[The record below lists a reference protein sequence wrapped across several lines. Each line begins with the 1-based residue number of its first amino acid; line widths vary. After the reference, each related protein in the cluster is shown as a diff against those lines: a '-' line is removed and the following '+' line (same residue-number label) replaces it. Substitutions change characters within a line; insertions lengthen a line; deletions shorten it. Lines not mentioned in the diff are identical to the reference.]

1 MTRFRNGIDLDLERK
16 TRFLLPWFPTCRSLS
31 TDKYNW
37 QFGFRSK
44 FGQSYW
50 DNRLDTREWFFDW
63 PNWNRLGPIY
73 KDCLFMGQIS
83 QLADQTQ
90 YEFLLNGDI
99 HLNENEKDPDG
110 NGKDPDDNRNVPD
123 GNGKDPDDNRN
134 VPDGN
139 GKDPDDNGEPDP
151 YFTSEG
157 VDSSSNSSSFA
168 HFWVQCDFCYTL
180 THHKTFKSEM
190 GLCAQCE
197 SHLKMKSSDRLELL
211 VDVDTWHSFDEEMV
225 SIDPIEF
232 DFEDGLGLDLK
243 EDPLDLNLEED
254 ELGVDWVDL
263 DFFES
268 SYFPSEEDELDPK
281 EGGLDLNFKEAKLK
295 FDSEEDELELDLDSE
310 GDEFDLDLLDFDS
323 EEDNLGF
330 DSLDFPFEED
340 ELDSKEDELEL
351 DLDYEEDK
359 FELDSEEEDKPYKDR
374 LDSYQK
380 ETGLPDAIQT
390 GIGQLKSLSI
400 AIGVMD
406 FQFIGGSMG
415 SVVGEK
421 ITCLIEHATN
431 RSLPLI
437 ILCASGGARM
447 QEGGLSL
454 MQMGKISSVLN
465 KYLLITKN
473 KNIFYVS
480 ILTTPTTGGVTASF
494 GMLGDIV
501 IAEPDAYIA
510 FAGKR
515 VIEETLHVEVPE
527 GLQETEYLFEKG
539 SFDLVVPRNLLKGVL
554 IELYSFHDLLPF
566 NVISN

>member
-1 MTRFRNGIDLDLERK
+1 MTPISNRVNMKRK
-16 TRFLLPWFPTCRSLS
+16 NEFILSGFCTCHPLS
-31 TDKYNW
+31 IDKYNL
-37 QFGFRSK
+37 QFRFQCNLSK
-44 FGQSYW
+44 NYW
-50 DNRLDTREWFFDW
+50 DNCLDTREWFFDW
-63 PNWNRLGPIY
+63 PNWNRLGPFY
-73 KDCLFMGQIS
+73 QDCLFMGQLS
-83 QLADQTQ
+83 RLADQTK
-90 YEFLLNGDI
+90 YEFI
-99 HLNENEKDPDG
+99 QNENIKINGENTDG
-110 NGKDPDDNRNVPD
+110 NGNDPDW
-123 GNGKDPDDNRN
+123 NGKTGGDLI
-134 VPDGN
+134 
-139 GKDPDDNGEPDP
+139 GEK
-151 YFTSEG
+151 E
-157 VDSSSNSSSFA
+157 NSSSISTTISFS

-190 GLCAQCE
+190 GLCVECE

-211 VDVDTWHSFDEEMV
+211 VDVNTWHSFDEEMV

-232 DFEDGLGLDLK
+232 DFEEGLGFTFK
-243 EDPLDLNLEED
+243 NDPLDLNLEED
-254 ELGVDWVDL
+254 ELNVDRVDL
-263 DFFES
+263 HFFES
-268 SYFPSEEDELDPK
+268 SYFPSEEDEL
-281 EGGLDLNFKEAKLK
+281 
-295 FDSEEDELELDLDSE
+295 ELDLDS
-310 GDEFDLDLLDFDS
+310 LDFDCEKDNFDFNSLNFPFEENELDS
-323 EEDNLGF
+323 EEDQF
-330 DSLDFPFEED
+330 VLDFDP
-340 ELDSKEDELEL
+340 
-351 DLDYEEDK
+351 EEDK
-359 FELDSEEEDKPYKDR
+359 FELYSEEENKSYKDR

-380 ETGLPDAIQT
+380 EAGLPDAIQT

-421 ITCLIEHATN
+421 ITRLIEHATN
-431 RSLPLI
+431 NFLPLI

-465 KYLLITKN
+465 KYFLTTKN
-473 KNIFYVS
+473 KNLFYIS

-515 VIEETLHVEVPE
+515 VIEETLNVEVPE

-566 NVISN
+566 N